1 MNRVEQYI
9 QSVLIKKRLLEQQ
22 LIEDD
27 KSKKYEKDPEY
38 DPDTGYLYK
47 IPKTTYGSGN
57 LQKLRVHFIDKAAR
71 ENGADRG
78 FLVVAIH
85 KDKTKKPT
93 YDQMINAIVDRMRMD
108 SALSNYYGYNYRIVV
123 SVPKGTDRRKVFAV
137 WIVDV
142 STESPLQNLLSI
154 LENYTRKNINRKL
167 TYSMRGIQNILQLE
181 DGENYSSLVM
191 TQPVAIQWTTSLNN
205 LIKSIKE
212 KAPDWWKQNFPD
224 TSRSQIMLNS
234 VPDFRFMNRID
245 VEKFQA
251 AQGDVVQLGQLQL
264 DPETLGRDYNI
275 ISSFSGTGLIEA
287 DPISGKYSLIPIKGI
302 GNFTFPRGCTSN
314 CRYGTFDG
322 EFKSGAYYDGTLTW
336 DLTGN
341 EKKFDITKF
350 IGTVESEIDEEYNQE
365 TKQYESSFSFAFNNG
380 DAYYYKN
387 DADKYGYKFSGK
399 FEGKIKPK
407 NGVYYERETIDSEYV
422 AIGEVK
428 GGKYTEYAKPVT
440 YPYKA
445 ANGVVVYTQNPE
457 DKFVYTYAADEKKW
471 YVALK
476 ADHAKLVNNTITN
489 KEFES
494 KLTTIQDPADVEKF
508 IKLFSVDVSINN
520 KQFVTIKSSITS
532 FKVYK
537 YKDNNWVKYATAKPT
552 ETRQL
557 EKLSTKDTYT
567 QVIIPGLTS
576 DTQQTWVETSILE

>member
-47 IPKTTYGSGN
+47 IPKTTYGGGD

-71 ENGADRG
+71 ENGAKRG

-108 SALSNYYGYNYRIVV
+108 SALSDYYGYGYRIVV

-142 STESPLQNLLSI
+142 QSNSPLQNLLNV
-154 LENYTRKNINRKL
+154 LEKYTGKNINRQL
-167 TYSMRGIQNILQLE
+167 AASMQGIQNILKSE
-181 DGENYSSLVM
+181 DGKNYSSLVM

-212 KAPDWWKQNFPD
+212 IAPDWWKQNFPD
-224 TSRSQIMLNS
+224 TRQSQIMLGS
-234 VPDFRFMNRID
+234 VPDFRYMNRID
-245 VEKFQA
+245 VEKFQTK
-251 AQGDVVQLGQLQL
+251 QGDVVQLGQLQV
-264 DPETLGRDYNI
+264 DPEVLGRYG
-275 ISSFSGTGLIEA
+275 ISSTFTGTGIIEA
-287 DPISGKYSLIPIKGI
+287 DPISGKYSLIPVN
-302 GNFTFPRGCTSN
+302 GNGEFRFPKDCTTN
-314 CRYGTFDG
+314 CRYGEFQG
-322 EFKSGAYYDGTLTW
+322 QFKSGAYYDGTLTW
-336 DLTGN
+336 NLEGDEKTWDL
-341 EKKFDITKF
+341 TKF
-350 IGTVESEIDEEYNQE
+350 IGKVESFIDEEYDEN
-365 TKQYESSFSFAFNNG
+365 TDQYVTTFSWELNSG
-380 DAYYYKN
+380 DAYYYK
-387 DADKYGYKFSGK
+387 DATDPYGYKYAGDFQGK
-399 FEGKIKPK
+399 AKPK
-407 NGVYYERETIDSEYV
+407 NGVYYDRKTKDSEYV
-422 AIGEVK
+422 AVGEMK
-428 GGKYTEYAKPVT
+428 NGKYTEYAKPVT
-440 YPYKA
+440 YPYTA
-445 ANGVVVYTQNPE
+445 TNGAIIYTQSPE

-476 ADHAKLVNNTITN
+476 ADHAKHVNGTMKD

-494 KLTTIQDPADVEKF
+494 TLSTIEDPADVEKF
-508 IKLFSVDVSINN
+508 IKLFNIDVSTYG

-537 YKDNNWVKYATAKPT
+537 YDSNKWVKIGSVNVTADRK
-552 ETRQL
+552 L
-557 EKLSTKDTYT
+557 EKLGTKDTYT
-567 QVIIPGLTS
+567 QVDIPGVTS
-576 DTQQTWVETSILE
+576 ATQQTWVETSILE